1 MRDDNP
7 QPIKDYHAAFAQAVV
22 AVARQHG
29 VGDVRMKFRRA
40 SSKVFCDAGSQ
51 WDSTEVELVW
61 HEGRHGD
68 GAPIEL
74 KLFAQAQASFPE
86 HQPKEAG
93 DGDL

>member
-1 MRDDNP
+1 MTDNT

-22 AVARQHG
+22 RLARAHG

-40 SSKVFCDAGSQ
+40 SSKVFGDQGSQ

-61 HEGRHGD
+61 HEGRHGC

-74 KLFAQAQASFPE
+74 KLFAQAEARFPE
-86 HQPKEAG
+86 YVETNH
-93 DGDL
+93 D